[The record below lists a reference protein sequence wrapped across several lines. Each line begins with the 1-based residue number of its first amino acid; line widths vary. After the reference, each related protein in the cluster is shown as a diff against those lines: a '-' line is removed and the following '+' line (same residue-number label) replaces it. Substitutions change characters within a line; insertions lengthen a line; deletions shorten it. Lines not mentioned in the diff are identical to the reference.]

1 MKNLPYKQKTELRI
15 KARFFYESY
24 LYLMSNIERRRM
36 NEEVGNRA
44 ILGTWYFF
52 NVECP
57 TPMEELRSRGSCCTM
72 YQVVIRVRAEF

>member
-24 LYLMSNIERRRM
+24 LYFMSNIERRRM

-44 ILGTWYFF
+44 ILGTLYFVLGTF
-52 NVECP
+52 LMSNFEH
-57 TPMEELRSRGSCCTM
+57 R
-72 YQVVIRVRAEF
+72 